1 MDYQNLVF
9 RWAALQAAATGAAI
23 FALGLLSAFLGFRF
37 ARFLLAVSTAGVA
50 GVAGWNLAEAL
61 ELPTALPALVLAAGA
76 LAAALRYQR
85 VGVVTSAGATFAAL
99 GYYLATQTG
108 LHLSARWACALVAGG
123 FGVTL
128 AWLNKRS
135 MPLVVTTVQGAVLM
149 VVGFVGLS
157 NALLP
162 SLGVTFRQ
170 WSAESALLVPVLLSM
185 LCVTAYSYQANMQ
198 QGDIRTGA

>member
-1 MDYQNLVF
+1 MDYQSLVF
-9 RWAALQAAATGAAI
+9 RWAAFQTAGTGAAI
-23 FALGLLSAFLGFRF
+23 FALGLLSAFFGFRF
-37 ARFLLAVSTAGVA
+37 ARFLLAVSAAAAAGVA
-50 GVAGWNLAEAL
+50 AWNLAGTL
-61 ELPTALPALVLAAGA
+61 ELPPALPALALAAGA

-85 VGVVTSAGATFAAL
+85 VGVVTAAAATFAAL
-99 GYYLATQTG
+99 GYYLATQMG
-108 LHLSARWACALVAGG
+108 LHFAARWACTLVAGG
-123 FGVTL
+123 LGVAL

-135 MPLVVTTVQGAVLM
+135 MPLVVTTAQGAVLM

-162 SLGVTFRQ
+162 SLGATFRQ

-185 LCVTAYSYQANMQ
+185 LCVTAYSCQANMQ